1 VNARGSICFLSLS
14 SLNAHHVVFF
24 ARKNRVKYIRKYLLV
39 WLLSNYDESFVL
51 MSTGTIKCAIS
62 TKTWARYINIEGLT
76 NGKLVVKT
84 SRIKIYVSQTTYIFL
99 PSNADIASSSLLCF
113 LSSKRS

>member
-1 VNARGSICFLSLS
+1 MCMLDGNFKWEKKQEKEVCINDSSVHRSINNMVKTTIVSIWLRGECKRLYICFLSLS

-62 TKTWARYINIEGLT
+62 TKTWARVH
-76 NGKLVVKT
+76 KH
-84 SRIKIYVSQTTYIFL
+84 
-99 PSNADIASSSLLCF
+99 
-113 LSSKRS
+113 